1 MADYDKP
8 GAEVDAELSSLA
20 SQLEALI
27 GRIED
32 LATGAT
38 VLGVNEATDR
48 TGLHEVE
55 RHLHS
60 ALRELNRAR
69 RA

>member
-1 MADYDKP
+1 MADHDKH
-8 GAEVDAELSSLA
+8 GAAVDAELSSLA

-27 GRIED
+27 RRIED
-32 LATGAT
+32 LAIEAASIDS
-38 VLGVNEATDR
+38 NEITDR

-55 RHLHS
+55 RHLRS

>member
-1 MADYDKP
+1 MGDYDK
-8 GAEVDAELSSLA
+8 ADAAVDAELSSLA

-27 GRIED
+27 RRIED

-38 VLGVNEATDR
+38 VLSLDEVTDR

-55 RHLHS
+55 RHLRS

>member
-1 MADYDKP
+1 MADYDKH
-8 GAEVDAELSSLA
+8 GAAVDAELSSLA

-27 GRIED
+27 RRIED
-32 LATGAT
+32 LATGVVVT
-38 VLGVNEATDR
+38 DRDEVTDR

-55 RHLHS
+55 RHLRS

>member
-8 GAEVDAELSSLA
+8 DAAVDAELSSLA

-27 GRIED
+27 RRIED

-38 VLGVNEATDR
+38 VLGLDEVTDR
-48 TGLHEVE
+48 KSVV
-55 RHLHS
+55 
-60 ALRELNRAR
+60 
-69 RA
+69 

>member
-1 MADYDKP
+1 MADYHKN
-8 GAEVDAELSSLA
+8 GAAVDAELSSLA

-38 VLGVNEATDR
+38 VLGVNEVTDR

-55 RHLHS
+55 RHLRS

>member
-1 MADYDKP
+1 MADSDRH
-8 GAEVDAELSSLA
+8 GAAVDAELSSLA

-27 GRIED
+27 RRIED
-32 LATGAT
+32 LATGA
-38 VLGVNEATDR
+38 VVIGRDEAADR
-48 TGLHEVE
+48 SGLNEVE
-55 RHLHS
+55 RHLRC

>member
-1 MADYDKP
+1 MCIRDR
-8 GAEVDAELSSLA
+8 SSLA

-27 GRIED
+27 RRIED

-38 VLGVNEATDR
+38 VLGLDEVADR

-55 RHLHS
+55 RHLRS

>member
-1 MADYDKP
+1 MADYHKN
-8 GAEVDAELSSLA
+8 GAAVDAELSSLA

-27 GRIED
+27 RRIED
-32 LATGAT
+32 LAAGA
-38 VLGVNEATDR
+38 GVIGHDEVTDR

-55 RHLHS
+55 RHLRS
-60 ALRELNRAR
+60 ALRELNRAQ

>member
-8 GAEVDAELSSLA
+8 DAAVDAELSSLA

-27 GRIED
+27 RRIED
-32 LATGAT
+32 LAPGAT
-38 VLGVNEATDR
+38 VLGLDEVTDR